1 MSGGETAY
9 LSLVIG
15 AFVFF
20 AIALAWISEYER
32 HHRR

>member
-1 MSGGETAY
+1 MSPGETAY

-20 AIALAWISEYER
+20 AIALGWISEYER